1 MKGYRLACIDAP
13 ESSQPEGAASAS
25 RLAALLPKGKSV
37 QIRRVDTDRY
47 GRTVAEIY
55 DAEGTSINSQMV
67 ADGQAVIYRRYLS
80 GCSASE
86 GELTSAESVAKD
98 QRLGVWGSAGFIMP
112 WDWRKAH

>member
-1 MKGYRLACIDAP
+1 MPRKVRSLKGPHRRQGWLSYCLKGRALR
-13 ESSQPEGAASAS
+13 SAGS
-25 RLAALLPKGKSV
+25 IPIA
-37 QIRRVDTDRY
+37 
-47 GRTVAEIY
+47 TVAEIY